1 MQLESNKVAFLDPV
15 LTAAQAHNEAMS
27 LPIGEVVSCLVDLLG
42 ATAVASFMG
51 VKETRAVQQWVTGQ
65 REPQR
70 PHVLR
75 FALQLTLM
83 ICTVRSRE
91 LARAWFHGANPS
103 LQDQIPLVLLRDQP
117 LEDVQFALMSAARS
131 FAEHSAE

>member
-1 MQLESNKVAFLDPV
+1 MQLDSKTVTILDPV

-27 LPIGEVVSCLVDLLG
+27 LPMAEVVSGLADLLG
-42 ATAVASFMG
+42 ATAVAAIMG

-70 PHVLR
+70 PHVVR

-83 ICTVRSRE
+83 ICTLRSRE
-91 LARAWFHGANPS
+91 LARAWFYGANPS
-103 LQDQIPLVLLRDQP
+103 LKDQMPLALLRDQP
-117 LEDVQFALMSAARS
+117 LEDVQFSLMSAARS
-131 FAEHSAE
+131 FAEQRVE